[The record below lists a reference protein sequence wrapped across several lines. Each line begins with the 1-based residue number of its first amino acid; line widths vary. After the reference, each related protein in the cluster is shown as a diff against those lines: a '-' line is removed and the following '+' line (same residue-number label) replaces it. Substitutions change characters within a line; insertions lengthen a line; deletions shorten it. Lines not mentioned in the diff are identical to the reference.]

1 MTVTLGAG
9 AVSFHEV
16 VEVARKA
23 ARVDVSPEACL
34 AMQASREVVEA
45 AARQPDAVVYGV
57 TTGLGALAS
66 THISP
71 EARVELQ
78 RSLIRS
84 HAAGSGPPLPREV
97 VRAMLLLRA
106 ATLARG

>member
-9 AVSFHEV
+9 PVSFPEV
-16 VEVARKA
+16 VDVARH
-23 ARVDVSPEACL
+23 DGQVSLSAEAC
-34 AMQASREVVEA
+34 ASMEASRAIVDA
-45 AARQPDAVVYGV
+45 AALEPNAVVYGV

-78 RSLIRS
+78 RALIRS

-97 VRAMLLLRA
+97 VPASEPA
-106 ATLARG
+106 A